1 MVRPGF
7 EQSQGREREL
17 NLIASAPLWV
27 AILFGCAM
35 AAAAIEDVARFRIS
49 NITSLIVLLGAIG
62 AAIVVG
68 PTWALWE
75 NGAVFL
81 AVLIIGFAAFAG
93 GFLGGGDVKLFAAAA
108 LWFDIHS
115 AVWFV
120 AFVFMAGGV
129 VAVLYLAT
137 RPFRKSAGGKKGT
150 RIPYGLPIAVG
161 ALALALVDRG
171 AFRHHERSLPPIN
184 IAPHQ
189 R

>member
-7 EQSQGREREL
+7 EQPQGREREL

-81 AVLIIGFAAFAG
+81 ADAATMQACILALGVHAPLSAG
-93 GFLGGGDVKLFAAAA
+93 Y
-108 LWFDIHS
+108 
-115 AVWFV
+115 V
-120 AFVFMAGGV
+120 AFM
-129 VAVLYLAT
+129 LA
-137 RPFRKSAGGKKGT
+137 S
-150 RIPYGLPIAVG
+150 IAVILG
-161 ALALALVDRG
+161 PVPMGLGSFEAVSSRLARS
-171 AFRHHERSLPPIN
+171 FHHSTTSTHK
-184 IAPHQ
+184 APSA
-189 R
+189 

>member
-7 EQSQGREREL
+7 EQPQSREREL

-27 AILFGCAM
+27 AILFGFAM

-49 NITSLIVLLGAIG
+49 NITSLIVFAGAIG
-62 AAIVVG
+62 AAIIVG
-68 PTWALWE
+68 PSWTMWE

-81 AVLIIGFAAFAG
+81 AVLAVGIGAFAG

-108 LWFDIHS
+108 LWFDIQS
-115 AVWFV
+115 AVWFI
-120 AFVFMAGGV
+120 AFVFIAGGV
-129 VAVLYLAT
+129 VAILYLAT
-137 RPFRKSAGGKKGT
+137 RPFRKSAQGKKGT
-150 RIPYGLPIAVG
+150 RIPYGLPIALG